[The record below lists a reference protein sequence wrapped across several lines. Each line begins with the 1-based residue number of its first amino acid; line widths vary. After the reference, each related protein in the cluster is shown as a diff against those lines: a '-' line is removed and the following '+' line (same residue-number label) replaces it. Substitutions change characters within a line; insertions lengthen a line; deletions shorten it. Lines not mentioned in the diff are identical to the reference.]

1 MTMVKWIA
9 GTTLAVLVSC
19 AATNLARADEVEN
32 VTLWDKDGTMGVT
45 VSQKDLKAGKV
56 TFNVTNSPDSTV
68 EHEMIVVLLTPDQVA
83 HPNALPY
90 DENAAKVEEEQIDDR
105 GEVSELDPGQSG
117 SLTLN
122 LKPGTYMLL
131 CNVAGHYKAGMYTIV
146 HVS

>member
-1 MTMVKWIA
+1 MYLKKWIA
-9 GTTLAVLVSC
+9 GAAIAALAGVASASLAQ
-19 AATNLARADEVEN
+19 AAEVDN
-32 VTLWDKDGTMGVT
+32 VILWEKDGKFGVD
-45 VSQKDLKAGKV
+45 VSQKDLKAGQV
-56 TFNVTNSPDSTV
+56 TFDVTNRADSDMQ
-68 EHEMIVVLLTPDQVA
+68 HEMIVVLLTPDQVA

>member
-68 EHEMIVVLLTPDQVA
+68 QHEMIVVLLTPEQA
-83 HPNALPY
+83 ANPESLPY
-90 DENAAKVEEEQIDDR
+90 IESQSRVDEEKINDR
-105 GEVSELDPGQSG
+105 GEVSELDPGKSG
-117 SLTLN
+117 SLTLD
-122 LKPGTYMLL
+122 LEPGTYMLF
-131 CNVAGHYKAGMYTIV
+131 CNMPGHYRAKMYAIV
-146 HVS
+146 HVR